1 MAAYNNSQ
9 ISRTINPSR
18 FQILEKNRSV
28 LHFVIRK
35 TLLKP
40 CLFYTVNIMTTDGA
54 VTKLARLFY
63 IVMMYEKWG
72 LFARKRYEVN

>member
-1 MAAYNNSQ
+1 
-9 ISRTINPSR
+9 
-18 FQILEKNRSV
+18 
-28 LHFVIRK
+28 
-35 TLLKP
+35 
-40 CLFYTVNIMTTDGA
+40 MTTDGA